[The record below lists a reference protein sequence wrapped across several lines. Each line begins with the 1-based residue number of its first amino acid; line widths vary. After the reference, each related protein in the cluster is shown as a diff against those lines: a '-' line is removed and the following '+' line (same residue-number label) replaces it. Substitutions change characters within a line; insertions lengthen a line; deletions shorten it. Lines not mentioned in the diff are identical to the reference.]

1 MEDGDAEARVSRL
14 RRLRLGELLALA
26 GAVCV
31 IISLTQPWYGGASPA
46 QGASATG
53 KLDAWSSFGPTI
65 VLLMIACA
73 IALLL
78 VVATIFERSTA
89 LPVASAVW
97 TTLLGLIGTIAAIV
111 RVLERPDGAS
121 GLEVGAWLALAGAV
135 AILAGGWQSMRDERP
150 QLYAAADA
158 EHREL

>member
-1 MEDGDAEARVSRL
+1 MSKL
-14 RRLRLGELLALA
+14 RRLRAGELLSLI

-31 IISLTQPWYGGASPA
+31 IVSLTQPWYGGASPA

-53 KLDAWSSFGPTI
+53 KLDAWASFGPTI

-78 VVATIFERSTA
+78 VLSTFFERSTA

-97 TTLLGLIGTIAAIV
+97 STLFGLIATICAIV
-111 RVLERPDGAS
+111 RVIERPDGAS

-135 AILAGGWQSMRDERP
+135 VILAGGWQSMRDERP
-150 QLYAAADA
+150 ELYAPADI
-158 EHREL
+158 EHRQL